1 MQRIVEAFEQH
12 LDNLIPTAVERVLG
26 SRHPFYSRLP
36 AAVLQQAV
44 GGAFRAV
51 LADLRQGTDTT
62 FANFLLAASQQRVEQ
77 GATPSDVMSG
87 FNIGIETV
95 NDFFNEHFA
104 ADADA
109 RASWFTAIHA
119 ISFNA
124 AIAISDAMIAERE
137 RRILAQATQLRE
149 TSTPIIPIYEGIVVL
164 PLIGAIDSYRAGQIT
179 EALLHRISTIHAAVV
194 ILDIT
199 GVPLVDT
206 GVAHA
211 LVHASK
217 AVRLL
222 GAEVVV
228 VGIRPE
234 IAQTMVQLGVDLSG
248 ITTHADL
255 QLGMTYALAR
265 RQRVIRS
272 A

>member
-1 MQRIVEAFEQH
+1 MQRVAEAFEQH
-12 LDNLIPTAVERVLG
+12 LDHLITTAVARVVA
-26 SRHPFYSRLP
+26 SAHPFYSHLP
-36 AAVLQQAV
+36 PAILQQAV

-51 LADLRQGTDTT
+51 LADLRQGTDHS
-62 FANFLLAASQQRVEQ
+62 FAGFLLAASQQRVEQ

-95 NDFFNEHFA
+95 NDFFNQHFA
-104 ADADA
+104 ADAEA
-109 RASWFTAIHA
+109 RATWFTLIHA
-119 ISFNA
+119 VSFKA
-124 AIAISDAMIAERE
+124 AIAVSDAMIAERE

-179 EALLHRISTIHAAVV
+179 ETLLQRISVINASVV

-234 IAQTMVQLGVDLSG
+234 IAQTMVQLGVDLTG

-265 RQRVIRS
+265 QRRVIR
-272 A
+272 AA